1 MPIVFPKPSD
11 PNTDMKSNDSAPEAT
26 PSPRPTMEDV
36 AREAKVGRMT
46 VSRALNQPEL
56 VSSDSLAAVH
66 AAIERLGYVQNL
78 NAGSLASN
86 RSRIVGAVIPTIEH
100 PFFSDTVI
108 GLSQTLAVKGYQ
120 LLLGQSNYDAAE
132 EQRLFDAFV
141 GRRVDGIMLIRTS
154 TPAELVNRIRRC
166 GVPVI
171 EAWDTSN
178 DQIDMRIG
186 FSHRDAGAAVARYLA
201 GKGRRHLGYLG
212 SVDVRSSQRLDGLRA
227 GARESGVDDV
237 EAVMQNR
244 PSGINDAPRV
254 LAELLERHPK
264 RDAVFCSSDMLAAG
278 VLFEC
283 QRRGIRVPEDMALM
297 GFVDLPIA
305 AATHPGITTVHV
317 PSLEIG
323 RLAGAMLLGVLDG
336 KQPADPH
343 IDLGFTIVERGT
355 T

>member
-1 MPIVFPKPSD
+1 MQDASLNLQPH
-11 PNTDMKSNDSAPEAT
+11 
-26 PSPRPTMEDV
+26 PTMEDV

-56 VSSDSLAAVH
+56 VSTESLAAVH

-100 PFFSDTVI
+100 QFFSDTVI

-120 LLLGQSNYDAAE
+120 LLLGQSNYQAAE

-154 TPAELVNRIRRC
+154 APAALVNRIQRC

-186 FSHRDAGAAVARYLA
+186 FSHRDAGAAVARFLA
-201 GKGRRHLGYLG
+201 GRGRRRLGYMG
-212 SVDVRSSQRLDGLRA
+212 AVDVRSSQRLDGLRA
-227 GARESGVDDV
+227 GAKASGIEQP
-237 EAVMQNR
+237 EAVMLDR
-244 PSGINDAPRV
+244 PAGINDAPA
-254 LAELLERHPK
+254 LLSALLER
-264 RDAVFCSSDMLAAG
+264 RQDVDAVFCSSDMLAAG

-283 QRRGIRVPEDMALM
+283 QRRGIRVPDDLALM

-305 AATHPGITTVHV
+305 AATQPGITTVRV
-317 PSLEIG
+317 PSLRIG
-323 RLAGAMLLGVLDG
+323 ELAGEMLLDYLDG
-336 KQPADPH
+336 KSPAHPH
-343 IDLGFTIVERGT
+343 VDLGFSIAERST

>member
-1 MPIVFPKPSD
+1 
-11 PNTDMKSNDSAPEAT
+11 MKKNDITSENLA
-26 PSPRPTMEDV
+26 PRPTMEDV

-56 VSSDSLAAVH
+56 VSPESLAAVH

-100 PFFSDTVI
+100 PFFSDTI
-108 GLSQTLAVKGYQ
+108 SGLSQALAVKGYQ
-120 LLLGQSNYDAAE
+120 LLLGQCNYDPAE
-132 EQRLFDAFV
+132 EIRLFDAFV

-154 TPAELVNRIRRC
+154 KPADIEPRVRRC

-212 SVDVRSSQRLDGLRA
+212 SHDVRSSARLQGLRA
-227 GARESGVDDV
+227 GAKQSGLPKI
-237 EAVMQNR
+237 EPVMQDR
-244 PSGINDAPRV
+244 PSSINHAPAL
-254 LAELLERHPK
+254 LAELLERRPET
-264 RDAVFCSSDMLAAG
+264 DAVFCSSDMLAAG

-283 QRRGIRVPEDMALM
+283 QRRGIRVPEDLAIV

-305 AATHPGITTVHV
+305 AATHPGITTVSV

-323 RLAGAMLLGVLDG
+323 RLAGGMLLDHLDG
-336 KQPADPH
+336 TRPANPR
-343 IDLGFTIVERGT
+343 IDLGFTIVERGSA
-355 T
+355 

>member
-1 MPIVFPKPSD
+1 MKRSD
-11 PNTDMKSNDSAPEAT
+11 TAPEGT
-26 PSPRPTMEDV
+26 LLPRPTMEDV
-36 AREAKVGRMT
+36 AREANVGRMT

-56 VSSDSLAAVH
+56 VSPESLAAVH

-86 RSRIVGAVIPTIEH
+86 KSRIVGAVIPTIEH
-100 PFFSDTVI
+100 PFFSDTI
-108 GLSQTLAVKGYQ
+108 SGLSQALAVKGYQ
-120 LLLGQSNYDAAE
+120 LLLGQSNYDSAE
-132 EQRLFDAFV
+132 ELRLFDAFV

-154 TPAELVNRIRRC
+154 TPADLVNRIRRC

-186 FSHRDAGAAVARYLA
+186 FSHREAGAAVARYLA
-201 GKGRRHLGYLG
+201 GKGRRYLGYLG
-212 SVDVRSSQRLDGLRA
+212 SVDVRSSARLQGLRA
-227 GARESGVDDV
+227 GAKESAIPKV

-244 PSGINDAPRV
+244 PSGINDAPRL
-254 LAELLERHPK
+254 LADLLERRPEL
-264 RDAVFCSSDMLAAG
+264 DAVFCSSDMLAAG

-283 QRRGIRVPEDMALM
+283 QRRGIRVPEDIALM

-305 AATHPGITTVHV
+305 AATHPGITTIRV

-323 RLAGAMLLGVLDG
+323 KLAGKMLLDFLDG
-336 KQPADPH
+336 KRPANPR
-343 IDLGFTIVERGT
+343 IDLGFTIVERGST
-355 T
+355 

>member
-1 MPIVFPKPSD
+1 MKRSD
-11 PNTDMKSNDSAPEAT
+11 EAPPASL
-26 PSPRPTMEDV
+26 PARPTMEDV

-46 VSRALNQPEL
+46 VSRALNQPDL
-56 VSSDSLAAVH
+56 VSPEALAAVR

-108 GLSQTLAVKGYQ
+108 GLSQTLALKGYQ
-120 LLLGQSNYDAAE
+120 LLLGQSNYGAAE

-154 TPAELVNRIRRC
+154 APADLVNRIRRC

-186 FSHRDAGAAVARYLA
+186 FSHRDAGAAVARFLA
-201 GKGRRHLGYLG
+201 SRGRRKLGYLG
-212 SVDVRSSQRLDGLRA
+212 AVDVRSSQRFDGLLA
-227 GARESGVDDV
+227 GARECGIEAP
-237 EAVMQNR
+237 EAVM
-244 PSGINDAPRV
+244 
-254 LAELLERHPK
+254 LERPVGIDDASALLTALLA
-264 RDAVFCSSDMLAAG
+264 RRPDVDAVFCSSDMLAAG

-283 QRRGIRVPEDMALM
+283 QRRGIRVPDDLALM

-305 AATHPGITTVHV
+305 AATQPGISTVRV
-317 PSLEIG
+317 PSLRIG
-323 RLAGAMLLGVLDG
+323 ELAGEMLLDYLDG
-336 KQPADPH
+336 KRPAHPRV
-343 IDLGFTIVERGT
+343 DLGFSIVERAT

>member
-1 MPIVFPKPSD
+1 MKRSD
-11 PNTDMKSNDSAPEAT
+11 TAPEST
-26 PSPRPTMEDV
+26 LPPRPTMEDV

-56 VSSDSLAAVH
+56 VSAESLAAVH

-100 PFFSDTVI
+100 PFFSDTI
-108 GLSQTLAVKGYQ
+108 SGLSQALAVKGYQ
-120 LLLGQSNYDAAE
+120 LLLGQSNYDPAE
-132 EQRLFDAFV
+132 ELRLFDAFV

-154 TPAELVNRIRRC
+154 TPADLVSRIQRC

-186 FSHRDAGAAVARYLA
+186 FSHREAGAAVARYLA

-212 SVDVRSSQRLDGLRA
+212 SVDVRSSQRFEGLRA
-227 GARESGVDDV
+227 GAKESGIPKV
-237 EAVMQNR
+237 EAVMLNR
-244 PSGINDAPRV
+244 PSGINDAPRL
-254 LAELLERHPK
+254 LADLLERRPEL
-264 RDAVFCSSDMLAAG
+264 DAVFCSSDMLAAG

-283 QRRGIRVPEDMALM
+283 QRRGIRVPEDIALM

-305 AATHPGITTVHV
+305 AATHPGITTVRV

-323 RLAGAMLLGVLDG
+323 RLAGRMLLDFLDG
-336 KQPADPH
+336 KRPADPR
-343 IDLGFTIVERGT
+343 IDLGFTIVERGST
-355 T
+355 

>member
-1 MPIVFPKPSD
+1 MKRSD
-11 PNTDMKSNDSAPEAT
+11 TAPENT
-26 PSPRPTMEDV
+26 PAAALQPRPTMEDV

-56 VSSDSLAAVH
+56 VSPESLAAVR

-100 PFFSDTVI
+100 PFFSDTVS
-108 GLSQTLAVKGYQ
+108 GLSQALAVRGYQ
-120 LLLGQSNYDAAE
+120 LLLGQSNYQAAE

-154 TPAELVNRIRRC
+154 APAELVSRIRRC

-186 FSHRDAGAAVARYLA
+186 FSHRDAGAAVARFLA
-201 GKGRRHLGYLG
+201 GRGRRKLGYLG
-212 SVDVRSSQRLDGLRA
+212 SADVRSSQRLAGLRA
-227 GARESGVDDV
+227 GAQESGIEQP
-237 EAVMQNR
+237 EAVVLER
-244 PSGINDAPRV
+244 PAGINDAPAL
-254 LAELLERHPK
+254 LAALLERRPGL
-264 RDAVFCSSDMLAAG
+264 DAVFCSSDMLAAG

-283 QRRGIRVPEDMALM
+283 QRRGIRVPDDVALM

-305 AATHPGITTVHV
+305 AATHPGITTVRV
-317 PSLEIG
+317 PSLQIG
-323 RLAGAMLLGVLDG
+323 KLAGAMLLDYLDG
-336 KQPADPH
+336 KRPADPH
-343 IDLGFTIVERGT
+343 LDLGFSIVERAT

>member
-1 MPIVFPKPSD
+1 
-11 PNTDMKSNDSAPEAT
+11 MKTSATASEPT
-26 PSPRPTMEDV
+26 LPRPTMEDV

-56 VSSDSLAAVH
+56 VSPESLAAVQ

-86 RSRIVGAVIPTIEH
+86 RSKIIGAVIPTIENA
-100 PFFSDTVI
+100 FFSDTI
-108 GLSQTLAVKGYQ
+108 SGLSQALADKGYQ
-120 LLLGQSNYDAAE
+120 LLLGQCRYDAAE
-132 EQRLFDAFV
+132 EMRLIDAFV

-154 TPAELVNRIRRC
+154 TPAEVDKRIRRC

-201 GKGRRHLGYLG
+201 SKGRRNLGFLG
-212 SVDVRSSQRLDGLRA
+212 SMDVRSTGRLQGFRA
-227 GARESGVDDV
+227 GAKQSGLHKI
-237 EAVMQNR
+237 EAITLDR
-244 PSGINDAPRV
+244 PMGINDAPEIFDR
-254 LAELLERHPK
+254 LLERRPDL
-264 RDAVFCSSDMLAAG
+264 DAVFCSSDMLAAG

-283 QRRGIRVPEDMALM
+283 QRRGIRVPEDVAIM

-305 AATHPGITTVHV
+305 AATHPGITTIRV

-323 RLAGAMLLGVLDG
+323 KLAGDMLLDYLEG
-336 KQPADPH
+336 KRPANPR
-343 IDLGFTIVERGT
+343 IDLGFTIVERGSA
-355 T
+355 

>member
-1 MPIVFPKPSD
+1 
-11 PNTDMKSNDSAPEAT
+11 
-26 PSPRPTMEDV
+26 MEDV

-56 VSSDSLAAVH
+56 VSPESLAAVRV
-66 AAIERLGYVQNL
+66 AIEHLGYVQNL
-78 NAGSLASN
+78 NAGSLASS

-100 PFFSDTVI
+100 PFFSDTVS
-108 GLSQTLAVKGYQ
+108 GLSQALAVKGYQ
-120 LLLGQSNYDAAE
+120 LLLGQSNYEAAE

-154 TPAELVNRIRRC
+154 APADLVPRIRRC

-171 EAWDTSN
+171 ETWDTSN

-186 FSHRDAGAAVARYLA
+186 FSHRDAGAAVGRYLVS
-201 GKGRRHLGYLG
+201 KGRRQLGYLG
-212 SVDVRSSQRLDGLRA
+212 SVDVRSSQRLEGLRA
-227 GARESGVDDV
+227 GAKESGIQEP

-244 PSGINDAPRV
+244 PSGINDAPA
-254 LAELLERHPK
+254 LLSAMLERRPGL
-264 RDAVFCSSDMLAAG
+264 DAVFCSSDMLAAG

-283 QRRGIRVPEDMALM
+283 QRRGIRVPDDVALI

-305 AATHPGITTVHV
+305 AATSPAITTIRV

-323 RLAGAMLLGVLDG
+323 KMAGAMLLDYFSG
-336 KQPADPH
+336 KQPATPH
-343 IDLGFTIVERGT
+343 IDLGFRIVERGT